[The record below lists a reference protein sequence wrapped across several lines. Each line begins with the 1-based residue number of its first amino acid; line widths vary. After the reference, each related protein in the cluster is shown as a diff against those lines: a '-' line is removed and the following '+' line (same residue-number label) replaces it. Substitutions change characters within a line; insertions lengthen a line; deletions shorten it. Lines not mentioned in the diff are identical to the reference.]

1 MKKSAYAKIGAF
13 AIASIVLA
21 AGVAALSGKKAA
33 SRKEAIFETYIE
45 EAVQGVS
52 EGSAVKFRGIQIGN
66 VKDVDIAANTYGY
79 EGDSDVERRTKRYAR
94 VVFAID
100 ITGVE
105 DTDAFA
111 EFIRSEVADGLH
123 VYVKSQ
129 GITGLSY
136 IDLDYGHPAKGD
148 IPFNWEPKYQY
159 IPSAPSIAKT
169 LTDVLQTM
177 SQEIHSLSQ
186 IKDAVTNLTV
196 RTTILADTATGA
208 INTIE
213 KGLAGVP
220 ATLTLATNTLADA
233 DAILRAALPA
243 ASALPD
249 LVSGASNL
257 VAEATAAIAELGP
270 QGRAALSAAAD
281 AASKAGETAASLA
294 APINDVAD
302 NLARAAEEIS
312 ALAAELRADPSILLK
327 GKERDSLK

>member
-13 AIASIVLA
+13 ALASLALA
-21 AGVAALSGKKAA
+21 AVVAALSGKKAA
-33 SRKEAIFETYIE
+33 NRKEALFETYIE

-52 EGSAVKFRGIQIGN
+52 EGSAVKFRGIQIGS
-66 VKDVDIAANTYGY
+66 VRDVDIAANTYGY
-79 EGDSDVERRTKRYAR
+79 DGNSDVERRTKRYAR
-94 VVFAID
+94 VVFAMD
-100 ITGVE
+100 ITDVE
-105 DTDAFA
+105 EPEAFA
-111 EFIRSEVADGLH
+111 DFIRSEVADGLH

-136 IDLDYGHPAKGD
+136 IDLDYGHPAKGEL
-148 IPFNWEPKYQY
+148 PFDWEPQYQY
-159 IPSAPSIAKT
+159 IPSAPSLAKT

-186 IKDAVTNLTV
+186 IKDAVTNLTA
-196 RTTILADTATGA
+196 RTTLLADTATSA
-208 INTIE
+208 INSIE

-220 ATLTLATNTLADA
+220 ATLTLVTNTLADA

-243 ASALPD
+243 AAELPD
-249 LVSGASNL
+249 LVSGATNL
-257 VAEATAAIAELGP
+257 MAEASAAIAELGP

-281 AASKAGETAASLA
+281 AAATAGDTAASLA
-294 APINDVAD
+294 APVREVAD

-312 ALAAELRADPSILLK
+312 ALAAELRADPSILIK